1 LPDFDATLLALLVG
15 EPGDVLG
22 PHPKRGL
29 AIQTIALRVKA
40 KPPPRPARHKPGQR
54 DPGVVGGD
62 PRRIGSGRDL
72 DTPVE
77 DFLYRRRRF
86 GSAEAV
92 ALHKVLALIGH
103 AVLHG

>member
-1 LPDFDATLLALLVG
+1 
-15 EPGDVLG
+15 
-22 PHPKRGL
+22 
-29 AIQTIALRVKA
+29 
-40 KPPPRPARHKPGQR
+40 
-54 DPGVVGGD
+54 
-62 PRRIGSGRDL
+62 L

-103 AVLHG
+103 AVLHGDAAAERGDAIDGLVGDGLRVVEEPVQTLERSILVDLLENVERTRDRLVVGRVQPPRPLVLN